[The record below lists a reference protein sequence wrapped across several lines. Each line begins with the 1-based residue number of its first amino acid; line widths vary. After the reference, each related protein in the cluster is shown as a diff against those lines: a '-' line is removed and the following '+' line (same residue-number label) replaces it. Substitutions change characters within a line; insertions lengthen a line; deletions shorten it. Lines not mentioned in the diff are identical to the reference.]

1 MLCACT
7 CCTVNAIEVCKCFW
21 QLRTLVKTSSTFPL
35 SSHSPLEWE
44 ADIALS
50 FLIENSFSSCRVG
63 GKGRPF
69 DLVSQTWRVTPYTFP
84 LLTPSL
90 LSISLLQSFT
100 SSPPLFLSLQVN
112 MQTTYF
118 TSSETVCS
126 KSSQIGLHPVKTSVK
141 TDYQSNARLLGRK
154 LRNLFD
160 SMLRIGGKLAHVL

>member
-1 MLCACT
+1 MFCT

-35 SSHSPLEWE
+35 SSHSPPEWE

-63 GKGRPF
+63 GQGRPF

-90 LSISLLQSFT
+90 LSLSLLLSFT

-118 TSSETVCS
+118 TSSETVFQMQPDWTS
-126 KSSQIGLHPVKTSVK
+126 SSQNKRKNRWPIKRSVIGQEVAQPVW
-141 TDYQSNARLLGRK
+141 
-154 LRNLFD
+154 
-160 SMLRIGGKLAHVL
+160 